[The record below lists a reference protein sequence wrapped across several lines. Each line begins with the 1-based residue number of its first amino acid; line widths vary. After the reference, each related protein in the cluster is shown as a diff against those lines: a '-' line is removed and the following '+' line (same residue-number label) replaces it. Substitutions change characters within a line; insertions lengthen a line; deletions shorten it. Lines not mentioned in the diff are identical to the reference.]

1 VHLLTLK
8 TETDLSLDH
17 RRLVQEV
24 VAEPPPSVEGLVARS
39 WCEEAGRLVG
49 RYLFTDSTS
58 SRRFLHQA
66 DRDRVVALLREHRP
80 RLTRPEEEMLPD
92 RAADVLRR
100 PIFILS
106 APRAGSNLLFETLAG
121 ADSLWTVGAEGR
133 GPIEGVAALHPA
145 AHGYASHQLTEADV
159 DEGSASAV
167 RQGYLAALR
176 DRQGRRWLDLPADQ
190 RPGCPRL
197 LDKTPENSLR
207 VPFLRRVFPD
217 AAFVV
222 LHREVR
228 PNVSSILDGWHHG
241 GFVNLPRLPGWD
253 RGPWCFLLP
262 PGWRALRLASL
273 SDIAAVQ
280 WRAANEHILDALEV
294 VPREAWTSTSYED
307 LVIGFSR
314 VVGELLSRLDVEVDS
329 VLADVLSRP
338 PRLSGTTTTPPSPI
352 KWRSNPHLEEGSFRH
367 LGLVAGRL
375 RNLTTSKEALRAAAQ
390 PARAPAL
397 PYGCWLRD
405 LEPSVRSLRVPARLG
420 EQACVQ
426 IGVTVPLAVVRQAR
440 HRQRLTD
447 GQPVVWVRDPATG
460 VLSPYLAERGDVA
473 YLRLMQPGREL
484 PPNTPELLVQQLHS
498 CGALAMAERDPVTDL
513 SGAAAQLA
521 ANRHTRLI
529 SALPPGQIRAL
540 AGYYEQLIGSGDW
553 ELGDGQVARRYG
565 WHNEPMARFFHH
577 QLTGLVS
584 EVAQAPVKPTYSYS
598 SAYQAG
604 AALRAHVDR
613 EQCDYTMSLL
623 IDQSPEF
630 EQHPWPLWFCTPHGH
645 QSVTLSPGDAAL
657 FRGCELPHWRDASPH
672 PGRQTMLL
680 FHYVSAS
687 FPRILD

>member
-1 VHLLTLK
+1 VHLLTLQ
-8 TETDLSLDH
+8 TETHLSLAH
-17 RRLVQEV
+17 RPLVQEV
-24 VAEPPPSVEGLVARS
+24 AAEPPPSVEGLVARS
-39 WCEEAGRLVG
+39 WCEEDGRLVG
-49 RYLFTDSTS
+49 RYLFADVAS
-58 SRRFLHQA
+58 SQRLRQLP
-66 DRDRVVALLREHRP
+66 DIDRVVGLLRGHQP
-80 RLTRPEEEMLPD
+80 KLNRPEGEMLPD
-92 RAADVLRR
+92 HGTEVLRR
-100 PIFILS
+100 PIFIVS

-121 ADSLWTVGAEGR
+121 ANSLWTVGAEGR
-133 GPIEGVAALHPA
+133 GPIEGVPTLHPA
-145 AHGYASHQLTEADV
+145 ARGYASHQLTEADA
-159 DEGSASAV
+159 DEGSAQAV

-176 DRQGRRWLDLPADQ
+176 DRQGRRWLDLPADR
-190 RPGCPRL
+190 RPVFPRL

-217 AAFVV
+217 ATFVI

-262 PGWRALRLASL
+262 PGWPALATASL
-273 SDIAAVQ
+273 SDISAVQ
-280 WRAANEHILDALEV
+280 WRAANEHVLDALEV
-294 VPREAWTSTSYED
+294 MPREAWTSASYED

-314 VVGELLSRLDVEVDS
+314 VVREILSWLDVEVDS

-352 KWRSNPHLEEGSFRH
+352 KWRSNPRLEEGSFRH

-390 PARAPAL
+390 PVRAPVL

-405 LEPSVRSLRVPARLG
+405 LGPTGRPRPVPARLG
-420 EQACVQ
+420 EQVSIQ
-426 IGVTVPLAVVRQAR
+426 IGVTVPLAVVRQTR
-440 HRQRLTD
+440 HRQRLTE
-447 GQPVVWVRDPATG
+447 GRPVIWVRDPATG
-460 VLSPYLAERGDVA
+460 VLSPYLAERADVT

-484 PPNTPELLVQQLHS
+484 PPNTPERLVEELHS
-498 CGALAMAERDPVTDL
+498 CGALAVEGQAPAAALSAE
-513 SGAAAQLA
+513 AAQLA
-521 ANRHTRLI
+521 EDRHTKLR
-529 SALPPGQIRAL
+529 SVLPPGQIRAL
-540 AGYYEQLIGSGDW
+540 AGYYQQLIDSGDW

-584 EVAQAPVKPTYSYS
+584 GLAQAPVKPTYSYS

-604 AALRAHVDR
+604 AALKAHVDR

-630 EQHPWPLWFCTPHGH
+630 EQHPWPLWFSAPHGH
-645 QSVTLSPGDAAL
+645 QSVTLGLGDAAL
-657 FRGCELPHWRDASPH
+657 FRGCELPHWREASPY

-680 FHYVSAS
+680 FHYVAQS
-687 FPRILD
+687 FPRVLD